1 MRKSR
6 LARDIVSPMKP
17 AAWLEK
23 TAPGFDLLSGSE
35 RDAIKDFS
43 LLWTLYEG
51 TVLQSSGSAAAI
63 IRAVGLLKSSGRL
76 SLDPFRPAIT
86 YFTARYFD
94 GSDVTDALHGLHW
107 RPNDRRELVERVLR
121 GKSSDD
127 ADILSALLIIVYRLR
142 NNLFHGVKWSYG
154 IKGQLEN
161 FRNANAVLMAAMEM
175 HQS

>member
-6 LARDIVSPMKP
+6 LARDIVSPMNP

-63 IRAVGLLKSSGRL
+63 IRAVGFSSPVAG
-76 SLDPFRPAIT
+76 FRWI
-86 YFTARYFD
+86 RC
-94 GSDVTDALHGLHW
+94 V
-107 RPNDRRELVERVLR
+107 RR
-121 GKSSDD
+121 SHTSPQ
-127 ADILSALLIIVYRLR
+127 
-142 NNLFHGVKWSYG
+142 G
-154 IKGQLEN
+154 ISTGPT
-161 FRNANAVLMAAMEM
+161 
-175 HQS
+175 